1 MSEYIS
7 ESGILLND
15 FGHEI
20 RDENGEI
27 IFIEPEYRKNYELLT
42 DDQRGVEA
50 FVSFIDY
57 YRGE

>member
-27 IFIEPEYRKNYELLT
+27 IFIEPDYRKDYKVLT
-42 DDQRGVEA
+42 NDERA
-50 FVSFIDY
+50 
-57 YRGE
+57 

>member
-1 MSEYIS
+1 MRFKKLLKHYIKGLNMEYIS

-27 IFIEPEYRKNYELLT
+27 IFIEPDYRKDYKVLT
-42 DDQRGVEA
+42 NDERA
-50 FVSFIDY
+50 
-57 YRGE
+57 

>member
-7 ESGILLND
+7 EKGILLND

-27 IFIEPEYRKNYELLT
+27 IFIEPDYRKDYKVLT
-42 DDQRGVEA
+42 NDERA
-50 FVSFIDY
+50 
-57 YRGE
+57 